1 MYEGRANVNLGPADH
16 GDHPRALVTSTLNV
30 FMCAWINTYWFKEAW
45 NMLIQLKQAKKKKK
59 EIFFERKN
67 MLFFKRHKA
76 LNTVFES
83 IRW

>member
-1 MYEGRANVNLGPADH
+1 
-16 GDHPRALVTSTLNV
+16 
-30 FMCAWINTYWFKEAW
+30 
-45 NMLIQLKQAKKKKK
+45 MLIQLKQAKKKK